1 MYKPYLPIRFEDQAR
16 VLLDAKVPAFSFI
29 YGIPPKEI
37 LEECRTKSIVTIGAA
52 TTPDEAAA
60 LQEAGVDAIAASGF
74 EAGGHRGSFLRAAED
89 SLTGTMS
96 LVPKWAF
103 DDATFDRSAGS
114 FDNPDHVS
122 IVIHNYRWRLGLA
135 DGEPK
140 YGDLEKRL
148 AEGPVITVPAITLK
162 VTPMAHHTRMPVRM
176 PKNFRANMHTGSSRA
191 ESGTI
196 CLRKPRRPLPRLSSM
211 STVIDRR

>member
-1 MYKPYLPIRFEDQAR
+1 M
-16 VLLDAKVPAFSFI
+16 
-29 YGIPPKEI
+29 
-37 LEECRTKSIVTIGAA
+37 
-52 TTPDEAAA
+52 
-60 LQEAGVDAIAASGF
+60 DAIAASGF

-148 AEGPVITVPAITLK
+148 AEGPVITVPAITLEGDANGAPHPDAGSYAK
-162 VTPMAHHTRMPVRM
+162 KFSGKYAHRIIEGGIGH
-176 PKNFRANMHTGSSRA
+176 N
-191 ESGTI
+191 
-196 CLRKPRRPLPRLSSM
+196 LPQEAPQAFAKA
-211 STVIDRR
+211 VVDVDGY